1 MAFFPEPVTYF
12 IVITIPKNLQ
22 ESLLFSLFSRLH
34 VPLKIKPI
42 GITPKQRVMNQD
54 LQKSDH
60 WEIDKSDRIDST
72 EYMWS
77 LIKPISIQKFQIGM
91 TL

>member
-1 MAFFPEPVTYF
+1 MLRQSASVERVGFRASDFT
-12 IVITIPKNLQ
+12 
-22 ESLLFSLFSRLH
+22 ESMRLYT
-34 VPLKIKPI
+34 VVYKSISAPI
-42 GITPKQRVMNQD
+42 C
-54 LQKSDH
+54 DH

>member
-1 MAFFPEPVTYF
+1 MF
-12 IVITIPKNLQ
+12 
-22 ESLLFSLFSRLH
+22 LLI
-34 VPLKIKPI
+34 KIKPI

-60 WEIDKSDRIDST
+60 WEIDKSDRINST

-77 LIKPISIQKFQIGM
+77 VVINKTNFHTEISDWYDFMNLIEMSKSVKH
-91 TL
+91 LKNSRH